1 MGFKIFFQIPDLVDL
16 QRTSFLQFLEKN
28 LIEELNNFS
37 PLQKE
42 NGEYKLIFQ
51 AKNFRLK
58 KPIFSPAEA
67 LIRGLSY
74 AAGLYV
80 PVKLIHGPT
89 GMVQEDRVCLG
100 EIPLM
105 TSRGHFIINGT
116 PRVVVNQLIRSPG
129 IYYSMDI
136 DKGEKEKKKTFTASL
151 VPNRGSWLKLE
162 TDKDNYCWA
171 KIDKVR

>member
-80 PVKLIHGPT
+80 PVKLINHDWKKWQIRVINNKISA
-89 GMVQEDRVCLG
+89 MVNTQTKITKD
-100 EIPLM
+100 
-105 TSRGHFIINGT
+105 FF
-116 PRVVVNQLIRSPG
+116 
-129 IYYSMDI
+129 
-136 DKGEKEKKKTFTASL
+136 DKYQNLLTETKN
-151 VPNRGSWLKLE
+151 PNLLE
-162 TDKDNYCWA
+162 FFF
-171 KIDKVR
+171 